1 MYRFREKTK
10 PDTERCK
17 THCSNYKQHG
27 KAGCI
32 GLKTVRKLVDND
44 GTLEKLRKLTPAER
58 MVANFTKKGLRLK
71 EIAKA
76 LNISVSTV
84 QKHRTSIR
92 KKLDFHDTTVNL
104 YEYLQIL

>member
-1 MYRFREKTK
+1 
-10 PDTERCK
+10 
-17 THCSNYKQHG
+17 
-27 KAGCI
+27 
-32 GLKTVRKLVDND
+32 
-44 GTLEKLRKLTPAER
+44 
-58 MVANFTKKGLRLK
+58 MVANFTKEGLRLK

-84 QKHRTSIR
+84 QKHKTSIR